1 MICQDTTIFQDTKVC
16 EDTPVCRDATVCQD
30 TTVYHDNDNTVYQET
45 VVCQDTLREDQKC
58 GSFLQSMIENTLT
71 WGWEVLI
78 FFLFS
83 SIRCME
89 NSQEA
94 STYGKHWIFGKIE
107 NSFKFFIR
115 D

>member
-45 VVCQDTLREDQKC
+45 LVCQDTLREDQKC

-78 FFLFS
+78 FFLQLHKVYGEQS
-83 SIRCME
+83 R
-89 NSQEA
+89 SQYLWK
-94 STYGKHWIFGKIE
+94 TLDFWK
-107 NSFKFFIR
+107 N
-115 D
+115 